1 MRPIAVRSIGRAQL
15 DTDWDYARDAGA
27 GAGQHHQRTDRRNQR
42 AVGGAQALDRG
53 TVFHAPCSMLL
64 QRCHRVVATWAPGR
78 VAGDARR
85 RQRRFD

>member
-1 MRPIAVRSIGRAQL
+1 MPAMPVRAPGSTISGPTVATSALSAAPRRSIA
-15 DTDWDYARDAGA
+15 
-27 GAGQHHQRTDRRNQR
+27 
-42 AVGGAQALDRG
+42 G